1 MPRPALTASLL
12 IVALAAGG
20 LAWSG
25 GGDVWI
31 GAITWMMDQ
40 QRQFHRDLAD
50 ALRGVAG
57 RGSFAAVWTLA
68 VISLLYGVFHA
79 AGPGHGKAVI
89 ATYLLSQ
96 ESQLWRGLRLAVAA
110 SMVQGVVAI
119 VLIYGL
125 VYLAHW
131 LPRDARSSV
140 AWSERI
146 SFALLCVV
154 GVALMLRSLR
164 ALARAWRP
172 PGAAAP
178 LGSATCAG
186 GDGCGHVLVPT
197 QRQMSRA
204 SGWRGS
210 VAVIL
215 SIGLRP
221 CTGAVLVLALASGLG
236 MPWAGVVAV
245 LVMSLGT
252 AGTVSVLAVLTVSAR
267 KWAFFLLRSRM
278 GWMERGAWL
287 VAAVG
292 GGMIAAMA
300 VSLLIGSFEPAHPLL

>member
-1 MPRPALTASLL
+1 MPRPALIASLL
-12 IVALAAGG
+12 IPVLVLGG

-31 GAITWMMDQ
+31 GVITWMMEQ

-50 ALRGVAG
+50 ALRGVG
-57 RGSFAAVWTLA
+57 GPDPFAAAWALSLV
-68 VISLLYGVFHA
+68 SLLYGVFHA

-110 SMVQGVVAI
+110 SVVQGVVAI

-140 AWSERI
+140 AWSERV
-146 SFALLCVV
+146 SFVLLCAV
-154 GVALMLRSLR
+154 GLTLMVRSLR
-164 ALARAWRP
+164 ALMRTWRLPEGARQ
-172 PGAAAP
+172 
-178 LGSATCAG
+178 LGSSSCA
-186 GDGCGHVLVPT
+186 GDGCAHVLVPT

-245 LVMSLGT
+245 LVMSMGT

-267 KWAFFLLRSRM
+267 KWAFFLLRSRV
-278 GWMERGAWL
+278 RGVELSAWL

-292 GGMIAAMA
+292 GGLIAAMA
-300 VSLLIGSFEPAHPLL
+300 VSLLTGSFDPIHPLL